1 MELEIHASS
10 SDLED
15 NFVPPT
21 PDTQGPPPG
30 ENNPFRSP
38 RRQRREPRTQG
49 RRSRRKELND
59 YLAIIAGLAVSYGG
73 ARFYTYHRLFSA
85 KCAAREKPGKRT
97 SVPGKF
103 NFAQCRQS
111 SCRYRHVCS
120 YCAGAHAKSVCSALK
135 NINKKFK
142 KYLSTPIIVSAL
154 HSELQSNPNR
164 EFCDYL
170 TLGLTHGFHPGVLAR
185 PTESFVCKNLQ
196 SAVKD
201 PEVVTSLLSKE
212 VESGFMIGPFTKPP
226 FPVYRINP
234 IGVATR
240 KYSGKK
246 RLIID
251 LSAPH
256 NSTIPSINSLIPL
269 EEFSLHYHSVDDAIA
284 LIKKAGRHCW
294 LAKADITSAFK
305 VMPIDLE
312 FWHLFGV
319 KWHRRYYFAV
329 RLTFGCRSSPKI
341 FDTLSEALCWILLN
355 NYKLPFLVHLLD
367 DFLVVIPHSY
377 PPALGIST
385 LIDIFNK
392 LGVPLSEEKTC
403 GPLSRLKFLDIILDT
418 EEFSS
423 SLPKEKKDRIS
434 LLLNEFIT
442 SPSHTKQ
449 EVLSLLGHLNFAMR
463 IIPQGRPFISH
474 LLNCASATPSL
485 EDVVSL
491 DAQCLA
497 DLKLWR
503 MCLDEWNGLCMFYDD
518 CQSSPEDL
526 QLYTDAAPS
535 IGFGGFFKGRWFGSP
550 WPLEF
555 RELITENKSSA
566 VFELYPVVIAALL
579 WGKEWTSKSV
589 LIHSDNEAVVH
600 VINNS
605 SSKSPALSPLIRRL
619 IWIAA
624 SYQFIIRAVHV
635 PGCHNEIAD
644 SLSRLNFQR
653 FRSLAPEA
661 DPYPTPLPSFS
672 ETIFL

>member
-1 MELEIHASS
+1 
-10 SDLED
+10 
-15 NFVPPT
+15 
-21 PDTQGPPPG
+21 
-30 ENNPFRSP
+30 
-38 RRQRREPRTQG
+38 
-49 RRSRRKELND
+49 
-59 YLAIIAGLAVSYGG
+59 
-73 ARFYTYHRLFSA
+73 
-85 KCAAREKPGKRT
+85 
-97 SVPGKF
+97 
-103 NFAQCRQS
+103 
-111 SCRYRHVCS
+111 
-120 YCAGAHAKSVCSALK
+120 
-135 NINKKFK
+135 
-142 KYLSTPIIVSAL
+142 
-154 HSELQSNPNR
+154 
-164 EFCDYL
+164 
-170 TLGLTHGFHPGVLAR
+170 
-185 PTESFVCKNLQ
+185 
-196 SAVKD
+196 
-201 PEVVTSLLSKE
+201 
-212 VESGFMIGPFTKPP
+212 MIGPFTMPP

-256 NSTIPSINSLIPL
+256 NSTTPSINSLIPL

-284 LIKKAGRHCW
+284 LIKKAGRRCW

-385 LIDIFNK
+385 LTDVFNK

-403 GPLSRLKFLDIILDT
+403 GPLSRLEFLGIILDT

-474 LLNCASATPSL
+474 LLNCASASPSL
-485 EDVVSL
+485 EDVVYL

-503 MCLDEWNGLCMFYDD
+503 MFLDEWNGLCMFYDD
-518 CQSSPEDL
+518 CQSYPEDL

-535 IGFGGFFKGRWFGSP
+535 IGFGGFFKGRWFASP

-555 RELITENKSSA
+555 RALITENESSA

-605 SSKSPALSPLIRRL
+605 RSKSPALSPLIRHL

-624 SYQFIIRAVHV
+624 SYQFIIRAAHV

-661 DPYPTPLPSFS
+661 DPYPTPLPSF
-672 ETIFL
+672 